1 MACIK
6 KGMKLIVRH
15 ATIHKKKEEMNSFF
29 EISILNYLY
38 DFTYSQIKI
47 NFLFWFGVMKINISI
62 RDGISFKK

>member
-1 MACIK
+1 
-6 KGMKLIVRH
+6 
-15 ATIHKKKEEMNSFF
+15 MNSFF

>member
-6 KGMKLIVRH
+6 KGMKLIVRIVQQY
-15 ATIHKKKEEMNSFF
+15 TKKEEMNSFF